1 MTLDLR
7 ASSSPRRST
16 AIHRVLVVCSL
27 LMTGPATAAD
37 TTASN
42 TTTLEKTERV
52 QVLVDAFRARLKLPR
67 AVTAS
72 IVQENPLLVSVSPPS
87 EIGGAYGLA
96 FEGRFL
102 DRLSDDELRAVVAH
116 ELGHVWIF
124 THHPYL
130 QTEAGANQ
138 IAERLVTRQTLERV
152 YAKVWPEGAP
162 RGVVAR
168 FADAR

>member
-1 MTLDLR
+1 MTLGSR
-7 ASSSPRRST
+7 ASSTPRRST

-27 LMTGPATAAD
+27 LVTGPATAAD
-37 TTASN
+37 SIVTS
-42 TTTLEKTERV
+42 TTTLVKTERV
-52 QVLVDAFRARLKLPR
+52 QVLVDQFRARLKLPR

-72 IVQENPLLVSVSPPS
+72 VVPENPLLVSVSPPRD
-87 EIGGAYGLA
+87 IDGAYDLA

-162 RGVVAR
+162 SGVVSR